1 MLIRDATQEDW
12 PAIWPI
18 VRAVVTAGETFT
30 WDPDVTEE
38 RAKASWMNGRAF
50 VALDED
56 GTVIGTA
63 EMHRNQGGPGSH
75 IANAGF
81 MVAAGHEGKGV
92 GRALARH
99 VLDHARADGY
109 RAMQFNAVAAS
120 NTRAVGLWQSLG
132 FEILATIPEGFRHPV
147 KGYVGL
153 LVMYRSLQASG

>member
-1 MLIRDATQEDW
+1 VLIRDATQEDW
-12 PAIWPI
+12 PTIWPI

-30 WDPDVTEE
+30 WDRDITEE
-38 RAKASWMNGRAF
+38 RARASWMNGRAF
-50 VALDED
+50 VALDE
-56 GTVIGTA
+56 GGAVIGTA

-75 IANAGF
+75 VANAGF

-99 VLDHARADGY
+99 VLDQARADGY
-109 RAMQFNAVAAS
+109 RAMQFNAVAES

-153 LVMYRSLQASG
+153 LVMYQSLQASG